1 MMIGL
6 EMLFKRL
13 KTLIHE
19 CLMRHLNE
27 YRKSLKNEEWLNS
40 RKERKSCEESKKN
53 KKKVSSR
60 SNKK

>member
-1 MMIGL
+1 MMTGHP
-6 EMLFKRL
+6 MSFKHP

-19 CLMRHLNE
+19 YLMRLLRE
-27 YRKSLKNEEWLNS
+27 YKKSLKNEEWLNS
-40 RKERKSCEESKKN
+40 RNERKSCEESKKN